1 LKRLK
6 RRYLALKF
14 DSDFAFAPSDRE
26 VIDTFWN
33 AVTRLYGEVGASM
46 ANLVL
51 IDYDAQQRLA
61 ILRCNLSLI
70 SEVRTA
76 LATVIR
82 INDKA
87 AAVHVL
93 AVSGTIK
100 ALRGKLE
107 N

>member
-14 DSDFAFAPSDRE
+14 DSDFTPSDRE

-33 AVTRLYGEVGASM
+33 AVTKLYGEVGASM

-51 IDYDAQQRLA
+51 IDYDAEQKRA
-61 ILRCNLSLI
+61 ILRCNLSTI